1 MGQLPSDDDDQRK
14 TDEKETEAGDSVL
27 PSDHALI
34 GRQQD
39 IAAQLL

>member
-1 MGQLPSDDDDQRK
+1 LPPDDDDQRK
-14 TDEKETEAGDSVL
+14 TDEKETEAGDGVL
-27 PSDHALI
+27 QPAHAVI